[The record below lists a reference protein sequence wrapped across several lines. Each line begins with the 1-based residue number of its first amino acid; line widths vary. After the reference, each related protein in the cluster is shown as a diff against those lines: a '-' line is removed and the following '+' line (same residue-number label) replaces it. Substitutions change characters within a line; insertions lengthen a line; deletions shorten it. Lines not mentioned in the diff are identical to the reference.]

1 MPPKIAHDRRVFR
14 ESKFRFTENLFFQKE
29 FQYLLSIQIKC
40 VAFLSKVPQDFGK
53 VTGPENCS
61 CFSFAISMIF
71 FCVGQFHFIHR
82 DWRFLEWICLHC
94 SEEYPRYPFLAVEI
108 KSLIRIPVVPGESGH
123 RRQLGRA
130 VVIIVSAVARS
141 RAKFS
146 H

>member
-71 FCVGQFHFIHR
+71 F
-82 DWRFLEWICLHC
+82 
-94 SEEYPRYPFLAVEI
+94 
-108 KSLIRIPVVPGESGH
+108 
-123 RRQLGRA
+123 
-130 VVIIVSAVARS
+130 
-141 RAKFS
+141 
-146 H
+146 